1 MLEGTAHFWL
11 FSKWGANLAKVAY
24 RLMKAA
30 AIHLWPTE
38 ADGSNWN
45 LTRAVSFSVGGN
57 KEVYG
62 SWSVRGSNQLPTRR
76 LPENRHVRNGTG
88 IVGVSLQ
95 M

>member
-11 FSKWGANLAKVAY
+11 FSKRGAKLAEVAY

-30 AIHLWPTE
+30 VIHLWPTE

-45 LTRAVSFSVGGN
+45 LTRAVSFSAGGN

-62 SWSVRGSNQLPTRR
+62 SWSVRGSNQLPTGRF
-76 LPENRHVRNGTG
+76 PENRHVRNGTG
-88 IVGVSLQ
+88 IMGVSLQ